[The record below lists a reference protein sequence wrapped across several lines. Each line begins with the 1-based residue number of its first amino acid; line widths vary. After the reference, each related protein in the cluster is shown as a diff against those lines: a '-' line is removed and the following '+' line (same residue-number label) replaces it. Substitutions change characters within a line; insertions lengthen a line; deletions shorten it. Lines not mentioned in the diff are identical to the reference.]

1 MGSAQ
6 DNLTRLAAAVK
17 DTPYVLMLMRHG
29 KTEPY
34 SDNGDAARELTDAG
48 RKQAKAMAKTL
59 ESLGLV
65 PNVVASS
72 AAKRARQTT
81 DRMLKVFGD
90 GPDARYHMD
99 LYDGG
104 MQALLDELVHT
115 KESDHKL
122 LIVCHEPTVSIAA
135 QWLSDPDAQGAE
147 ATALSEMSIGFS
159 PASVAVLGG
168 SEPFAQWSLHH
179 AAPLALLRPGNVE

>member
-1 MGSAQ
+1 MNADDRG
-6 DNLTRLAAAVK
+6 LKEAVAE
-17 DTPYVLMLMRHG
+17 TPYVLMLMRHG

-34 SDNGDAARELTDAG
+34 SKGGDVARELTDQG
-48 RKQAKAMAKTL
+48 RRQAKAMARTL
-59 ESLGLV
+59 EDLGLV
-65 PNVVASS
+65 PDIIASS
-72 AAKRARQTT
+72 AAKRARQTA
-81 DRMLKVFGD
+81 DRMLTVFGD

-115 KESDHKL
+115 KPSDRRL

-135 QWLSDPDAQGAE
+135 QWLCDPDAQGDA
-147 ATALSEMSIGFS
+147 ALALGEMSLGFS

-168 SEPFAQWSLHH
+168 DGPFATWALHH
-179 AAPLALLRPGNVE
+179 AMPLALLRPGSLG

>member
-1 MGSAQ
+1 MSA
-6 DNLTRLAAAVK
+6 DMDAIAKAVK
-17 DTPYVLMLMRHG
+17 STPYVLMLMRHG
-29 KTEPY
+29 KTEGF
-34 SDNGDAARELTDAG
+34 SKNGDAGRELTDKG

-59 ESLGLV
+59 EGLGLV
-65 PNVVASS
+65 PDVIASS

-115 KESDHKL
+115 KPTDHTL

-135 QWLSDPDAQGAE
+135 QWLSDSSVQGEGAK
-147 ATALSEMSIGFS
+147 ALSEMSLGFS
-159 PASVAVLGG
+159 PASIAVLGG
-168 SEPFAQWSLHH
+168 TEPFAQWSLHH
-179 AAPLALLRPGNVE
+179 AQPLAFLRPGNVE